1 MSYLTGRVVVVT
13 GTLTFSLGILGSSKF
28 LEGIGSGKYVCN
40 KRMRTRRQSLQDA
53 MANLTG
59 EHEIAYF
66 LHIEIDGCLNLG
78 RSDLINESD
87 PFVII
92 RLNGAEIGRTKVV
105 KNTLNPA
112 WEREC
117 FEMPV
122 PRMLMEG
129 KVKPI
134 LTFHVWDMVR
144 TRNRRKKGAESPAR
158 RRERERE
165 RRPQRATTNTDS
177 SDREQGKRPTACSSC
192 TAAVQVC
199 TIT

>member
-1 MSYLTGRVVVVT
+1 MGIFKRSMSYLTGRVVVVT

-92 RLNGAEIGRTKVV
+92 RLNGAEIGRTKVK

-144 TRNRRKKGAESPAR
+144 RTHGRRGR
-158 RRERERE
+158 RVLQDRERERE
-165 RRPQRATTNTDS
+165 TTAE
-177 SDREQGKRPTACSSC
+177 SDHKHR
-192 TAAVQVC
+192 
-199 TIT
+199 